1 LRLLLV
7 NLPKCCC
14 LFEIILLNS
23 MVIKTN
29 IPIKS
34 NVLSSLK
41 KTSISLSIHAFV
53 WEKMSFLLVSLFYK
67 SKRKLVKINIHKK
80 INDLNE

>member
-1 LRLLLV
+1 
-7 NLPKCCC
+7 
-14 LFEIILLNS
+14 

-41 KTSISLSIHAFV
+41 KTSISLVRISLSIHAFFFRNAQ
-53 WEKMSFLLVSLFYK
+53 SFPLTINFSINFEGRLEILSAGECEPAK
-67 SKRKLVKINIHKK
+67 AASKYNYKINKHRFH
-80 INDLNE
+80 

>member
-1 LRLLLV
+1 
-7 NLPKCCC
+7 
-14 LFEIILLNS
+14 LNS

-41 KTSISLSIHAFV
+41 KTSISLVRISLSIHAFV
-53 WEKMSFLLVSLFYK
+53 
-67 SKRKLVKINIHKK
+67 
-80 INDLNE
+80 

>member
-1 LRLLLV
+1 
-7 NLPKCCC
+7 
-14 LFEIILLNS
+14 

-29 IPIKS
+29 ILIKS

-41 KTSISLSIHAFV
+41 KTSISLVRISLSIHAFV

-67 SKRKLVKINIHKK
+67 SKRKLIKINIHKK